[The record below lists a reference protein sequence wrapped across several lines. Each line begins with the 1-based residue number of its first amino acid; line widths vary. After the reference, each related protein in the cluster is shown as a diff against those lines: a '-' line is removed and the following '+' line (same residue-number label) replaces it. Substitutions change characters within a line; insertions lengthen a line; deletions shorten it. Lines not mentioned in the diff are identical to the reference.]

1 MLTLNKI
8 DSNCFLQSKEPQ
20 SLKVLSP
27 SPTPPPLTIITEERK
42 ANNQDYRFETIRLQT
57 FEDWPV
63 NFIDPKD
70 LAAAG
75 FYYLHTEDK
84 VKCFECKIE
93 VYNWEEGDVPM
104 RDHKRH
110 SPICRFVRNIPCGNV
125 PIGVDPNSIPV
136 PSPRGYD
143 VCGIHEIGSQ
153 PPNAYSEN
161 LSNLLFPTDAR
172 LKSLGVQR
180 LKQPI
185 YPKYA
190 NLELRVLSF
199 DIWPKPMIDIKQLAE
214 AGFFYTGEQDQTLC
228 FHCGVGLK
236 DWEPNDD
243 PWYEHFKWFVKCHF
257 LLMFKGKE
265 YADVEGQF
273 IKLSKETKP
282 ASLEEIFDDINLESN
297 CGSNTVKNNIEENS
311 NLASS
316 AVAKKHELSKPMDDA
331 RLCKICYNAELQV
344 VFLPCKH
351 MCACVNCATLITKC
365 AVCRKPIE
373 LVVRAILT

>member
-110 SPICRFVRNIPCGNV
+110 SPICRFVRNIPC
-125 PIGVDPNSIPV
+125 
-136 PSPRGYD
+136 
-143 VCGIHEIGSQ
+143 
-153 PPNAYSEN
+153 
-161 LSNLLFPTDAR
+161 DAR